1 MNKMINRLIRIL
13 KEQVNQNNR
22 EIRLNQEEI
31 ERMLSGNAGGARQRD
46 LDAINNV
53 NRQLQEENTDFMRL
67 QQELSEFLLKYDYL
81 DAEGIAEVQQS
92 APVDQVLL
100 QTVNGKLEYNPAHP
114 QFNDPEFFHRL
125 LKYYENMEDY
135 EMCDKLLRLRKTL

>member
-31 ERMLSGNAGGARQRD
+31 ERMISGNAAGARQRD
-46 LDAINNV
+46 LDAINTV
-53 NRQLQEENTDFMRL
+53 NRQLQDENSDFIRM
-67 QQELSEFLLKYDYL
+67 QQELSDFLMKYEYL
-81 DAEGIAEVQQS
+81 DHESTADVQQT
-92 APVDQVLL
+92 APVDQLLL

-125 LKYYENMEDY
+125 LKYYENTEDY
-135 EMCDKLLRLRKTL
+135 EMCDKLIRLRKTL